1 VANDLERR
9 RLAIVEALRA
19 VMAEPHRIDEAT
31 EPTQPESTRT
41 EPAPAGRHPA
51 WLAPMDELDES
62 AEWDEEW
69 EELDD
74 PDRPVVPPLEAV
86 GAMSSRASLA
96 LFGHA

>member
-19 VMAEPHRIDEAT
+19 VMAEPLSTHTTT
-31 EPTQPESTRT
+31 EPAQPEPIQPES
-41 EPAPAGRHPA
+41 APVGRPPG
-51 WLAPMDELDES
+51 WLAPMDELDDS
-62 AEWDEEW
+62 TEWDEEW

-74 PDRPVVPPLEAV
+74 PDRPVVPPLEAA